1 LGGGSVDSLSPL
13 IVAVNRPKEPKKM
26 QILVLGAAAGGGFPQ
41 WNCNCR
47 NCAGLRNGSVR
58 ATARTQS
65 SIAVSANGVDWV
77 LFNASPDI
85 LTQIRANP
93 ALQPGRALRDSGI
106 VGVVLIDAQ
115 IDHTTGLFMLR
126 EGKPLDVWCT
136 PQVHE
141 DLTTGNP
148 IFNVLSHF
156 CTVRWQPVQAL
167 PPTPFSIPGAAGL
180 SFTPVPLSS
189 KAPPY
194 SPHRHDPHPGDN
206 IGVLIEDEA
215 SGQKVFYAPGFGA
228 MEAHLETYLAEA
240 DCLLLDGT
248 FWSDDEM
255 IDLGISSKRARE
267 IGHLPQSGA
276 DGMIALLARYPKP
289 RKVLIHINNTNPI
302 LDEDS
307 PERAELTRA
316 GIELAFDGMLI
327 NDGEDA

>member
-1 LGGGSVDSLSPL
+1 M
-13 IVAVNRPKEPKKM
+13 K
-26 QILVLGAAAGGGFPQ
+26 ILVLGSAAGGGFPQ

-47 NCAGLRNGSVR
+47 NCAGVRDGSVR
-58 ATARTQS
+58 ATPRTQS

-85 LTQIRANP
+85 LSQFRASP
-93 ALQPGRALRDSGI
+93 ALQPGRALRDTGI
-106 VGVVLIDAQ
+106 VGVVLMDAQ

-136 PQVHE
+136 SQVHE
-141 DLTTGNP
+141 DLTVGNP

-156 CTVRWQPVQAL
+156 CTVRWQPV
-167 PPTPFSIPGAAGL
+167 TPGQGFVVPAAPGL
-180 SFTPVPLSS
+180 RFMPVPLSS

-194 SPHRHDPHPGDN
+194 SPHRENPHPGDN
-206 IGVLIEDEA
+206 LGMLIEDTA
-215 SGQKVFYAPGFGA
+215 SGHKVFYAPGFGA
-228 MEAHLETYLAEA
+228 METHLEPFLADA
-240 DCLLLDGT
+240 DCVLLDGT
-248 FWSDDEM
+248 FWTDSEM
-255 IDLGISSKRARE
+255 IDLGIAPKTARS

-276 DGMIALLARYPKP
+276 GGMIELLAGYPKP

-316 GIELAFDGMLI
+316 GIELAYDGMLI
-327 NDGEDA
+327 TDGDKK